1 MVFTLTLL
9 GEKMYCPK
17 CNSSFD
23 DGNVYCV
30 NCGTRL
36 ISGDEDVK
44 KTNPIERHSSRFKT
58 PIPESEPKVQPNS
71 EKRPVFQSND
81 KIDILIL
88 QNKELIRQNNR
99 IIELL
104 EKLVR

>member
-1 MVFTLTLL
+1 
-9 GEKMYCPK
+9 MYCPK
-17 CNSSFD
+17 CNKSYD
-23 DGNVYCV
+23 DGNIYCV
-30 NCGTRL
+30 DCGTRL
-36 ISGDEDVK
+36 MSGDEDVK

-58 PIPESEPKVQPNS
+58 PVSKTESEVQSNS
-71 EKRPVFQSND
+71 QNRHVPLSND

-104 EKLVR
+104 EKLNR